1 MVTQILHLIISY
13 LTGIIF
19 CFHLT
24 EALKNP
30 RKLSLKILSL
40 YLTLKKILKKI
51 SKNELKFK
59 DKPWIT
65 PGLQK
70 IVSIKNQFLSNFI
83 KLKDPCK
90 KGRPHN
96 IQTIQKSFINVIKK
110 VNNFFTRFFQ
120 KNIKELKICG

>member
-24 EALKNP
+24 QTLKNP

-70 IVSIKNQFLSNFI
+70 TVSIKNQFLSNFI

-96 IQTIQKSFINVIKK
+96 IKTIQKSFINVIKK

-120 KNIKELKICG
+120 KNIKDLKICG